1 MGVDTLASAIGE
13 ESDTLES
20 VVEPYLIQ
28 EGFVQRTP
36 RGRIA
41 TSMPFIIL
49 GLSCLN
55 PPVLL
60 VVWLARR
67 AGTSF
72 LSLISR
78 LQAFCLAAL
87 SYEAL
92 RQSFSMT
99 FMSQVLLL
107 YDALRKH

>member
-1 MGVDTLASAIGE
+1 
-13 ESDTLES
+13 
-20 VVEPYLIQ
+20 
-28 EGFVQRTP
+28 
-36 RGRIA
+36 
-41 TSMPFIIL
+41 MPFIIL
-49 GLSCLN
+49 GLSYLN

-87 SYEAL
+87 SFME
-92 RQSFSMT
+92 RCVNPSSMT
-99 FMSQVLLL
+99 FMSQVLFFCMT
-107 YDALRKH
+107 ALRKH